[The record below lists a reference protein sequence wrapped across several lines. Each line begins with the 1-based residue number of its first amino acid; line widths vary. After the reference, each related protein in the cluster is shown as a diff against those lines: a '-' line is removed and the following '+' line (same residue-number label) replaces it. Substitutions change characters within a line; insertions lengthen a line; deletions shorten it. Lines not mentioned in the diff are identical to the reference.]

1 MGELIERSK
10 LSMFVNGD
18 GLPDFLKNNSLFFYE
33 KYTKSDNEV
42 TSINVKQI
50 YKGGFYFLH
59 YKDDSNWMK
68 YAPVF
73 VTEFKNYSNTI
84 ILFCVNFNF
93 IPLEIRI
100 AIFDKYITEKDFD
113 DNNFLKV
120 DYQAMYDELR
130 KLGFEYSLMEFN
142 AKQIV
147 NAHKINLSVLPR
159 FLYSQHPIV
168 KYDPGKLIQIWKA
181 KLGKSSERDREI
193 TQSTL
198 DDFYDVNKQIS
209 EKYTA
214 LEGHIKRIRTS
225 MEKYG
230 RG

>member
-10 LSMFVNGD
+10 LSMLVNGD
-18 GLPDFLKNNSLFFYE
+18 GLPDFFKNNSLFFYE

-93 IPLEIRI
+93 IP
-100 AIFDKYITEKDFD
+100 FC
-113 DNNFLKV
+113 V
-120 DYQAMYDELR
+120 C
-130 KLGFEYSLMEFN
+130 
-142 AKQIV
+142 V
-147 NAHKINLSVLPR
+147 
-159 FLYSQHPIV
+159 
-168 KYDPGKLIQIWKA
+168 
-181 KLGKSSERDREI
+181 
-193 TQSTL
+193 
-198 DDFYDVNKQIS
+198 
-209 EKYTA
+209 
-214 LEGHIKRIRTS
+214 
-225 MEKYG
+225 
-230 RG
+230 